1 MSGPGSPLV
10 QPFVTEPTMPA
21 DGGQPGKTGVAPS
34 PICAQ
39 VGLSGSVVDPSILP
53 ADVVVGAIA
62 MTTFGCCWPCGQLAV
77 TDVMPRGVATSLE
90 AEPLSGTSY
99 SSDLR
104 GSDPPIASK

>member
-10 QPFVTEPTMPA
+10 QPFVTKRRYVGE
-21 DGGQPGKTGVAPS
+21 GGQPGKIGVAPAA
-34 PICAQ
+34 ICCQ
-39 VGLSGSVVDPSILP
+39 VGLSGSAVDISSLP
-53 ADVVVGAIA
+53 ADVVVAAIA
-62 MTTFGCCWPCGQLAV
+62 MTTFGWCCPCGQLAV
-77 TDVMPRGVATSLE
+77 TDVTPRGVATSLE